1 MPLVATAVRIEAK
14 LPMCGPPWIPTRKLP
29 QWNPVH
35 ISAMAVAAGTTSLKK
50 VMALLVL
57 ANTLTL
63 QKLTRKYTT
72 TSAAEINRPGTV
84 NSPWPLAACRYS
96 PCAQAQG
103 QELMYC
109 TDASASTGIT
119 DTMAIQAAQPDT
131 NPTSEPWE

>member
-1 MPLVATAVRIEAK
+1 MPTLK
-14 LPMCGPPWIPTRKLP
+14 FS
-29 QWNPVH
+29 QWKPAN
-35 ISAMAVAAGTTSLKK
+35 ISAMAVAAGTISLKK

-57 ANTLTL
+57 AKTFTL

-72 TSAAEINRPGTV
+72 TSAAEIKRPGTV

-96 PCAQAQG
+96 SCAQAQG

-119 DTMAIQAAQPDT
+119 ETMAIQAAHPDT